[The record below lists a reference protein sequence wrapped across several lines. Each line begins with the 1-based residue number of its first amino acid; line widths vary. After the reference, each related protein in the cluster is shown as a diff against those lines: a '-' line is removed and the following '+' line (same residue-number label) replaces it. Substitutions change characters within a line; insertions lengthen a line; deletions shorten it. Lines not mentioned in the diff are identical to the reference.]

1 MRSTALLS
9 ALAAGLM
16 LAGAAHAAPAPQ
28 PTKAQAAAADAAAGV
43 DDLPPMAE
51 DQREADAMTAQL
63 AAIDDRI
70 SADEARMTTL
80 RDADL
85 AKENAN
91 IRAIKPALPL
101 HPTSFLS
108 GVL

>member
-1 MRSTALLS
+1 MRPTALLS

-16 LAGAAHAAPAPQ
+16 LAGAAHAAPPPQ
-28 PTKAQAAAADAAAGV
+28 PTQAQAASADAAVGV

-51 DQREADAMTAQL
+51 DQREADAMAAQL

-80 RDADL
+80 RDTDL
-85 AKENAN
+85 AQENAR
-91 IRAIKPALPL
+91 IRAIKPALPF
-101 HPTSFLS
+101 HRTSPLPS
-108 GVL
+108 WL